1 MGGGAVGERR
11 ELLILPGSGLKIQRE
26 RVSVAERVDSERRV
40 LHEELEIKCFY
51 AGEATLA
58 IGNRTLRVRAGDVV
72 VINPYEFHATLDV
85 AKNDPGKYHLFM
97 VPADFLSSTSEGDLD
112 LRAQLL
118 AEGRT
123 FRTLPA
129 STPQL
134 YRLLMRVV
142 RECDGKRPGYLC
154 AVGALM
160 TEALVLLFRRE
171 LCESA
176 DGGGGT
182 PDRLRVYRL
191 VEPALRHIRDH
202 YAESVSVEELAA
214 LCRISK
220 HYFCHVFKDVTR
232 KSAMEYLLD
241 YRLRVADVL
250 LGNSDRS
257 VGEIAEACGFEST
270 AYFCRCFK
278 NHYGVSPG
286 RRRDA
291 LPAPLKR

>member
-1 MGGGAVGERR
+1 MGERR

-26 RVSVAERVDSERRV
+26 RVSVAERVPSERRV

-51 AGEATLA
+51 AGEATLM
-58 IGNRTLRVRAGDVV
+58 IGSRTLRVRAGDVV
-72 VINPYEFHATLDV
+72 VINPYEFHATLDA
-85 AKNDPGKYHLFM
+85 AKSDPGKYHLFM
-97 VPADFLSSTSEGDLD
+97 VPADFFSTISESDLD

-118 AEGRT
+118 AQGHA
-123 FRTLPA
+123 FRTLPE

-134 YRLLMRVV
+134 YRLLLRLV
-142 RECDGKRPGYLC
+142 RECDEQRPGYLC
-154 AVGALM
+154 AVSALM

-171 LCESA
+171 LCESG
-176 DGGGGT
+176 DGGGGN
-182 PDRLRVYRL
+182 PDRLRAYRL
-191 VEPALRHIRDH
+191 IEPALRHVRDH

-241 YRLRVADVL
+241 YRLQVADVL
-250 LGNSDRS
+250 LGSTDRP
-257 VGEIAEACGFEST
+257 VGEIAETCGFESA
-270 AYFCRCFK
+270 AYFCRSFK

-286 RRRDA
+286 RRREA
-291 LPAPLKR
+291 PPAPLKR

>member
-1 MGGGAVGERR
+1 MGERR

-26 RVSVAERVDSERRV
+26 RVSVAERVPSERRV

-51 AGEATLA
+51 AGEATLM
-58 IGNRTLRVRAGDVV
+58 IGSRTLRVRAGDVV
-72 VINPYEFHATLDV
+72 VINPYEFHATLDA
-85 AKNDPGKYHLFM
+85 AKSDPGKYHLFM
-97 VPADFLSSTSEGDLD
+97 VPADFFSTISESDLD

-118 AEGRT
+118 AQGHA
-123 FRTLPA
+123 FRTLPE

-134 YRLLMRVV
+134 YRLLLRLV
-142 RECDGKRPGYLC
+142 RECDEQRPGYLC
-154 AVGALM
+154 AVSALM

-171 LCESA
+171 LCESG
-176 DGGGGT
+176 DGGSGN
-182 PDRLRVYRL
+182 PDRLRAYRL
-191 VEPALRHIRDH
+191 IEPALRHVRDH

-241 YRLRVADVL
+241 YRLQVADVL
-250 LGNSDRS
+250 LGSTDRP
-257 VGEIAEACGFEST
+257 VGEIAEACGFESA
-270 AYFCRCFK
+270 AYFCRSFK

-286 RRRDA
+286 RRREA
-291 LPAPLKR
+291 PPAPLKR

>member
-1 MGGGAVGERR
+1 MGERR

-26 RVSVAERVDSERRV
+26 CISVAQRVPSERRV

-51 AGEATLA
+51 AGEATLM
-58 IGNRTLRVRAGDVV
+58 IGSRTLRVRAGDVV
-72 VINPYEFHATLDV
+72 VINPYEFHATLDA
-85 AKNDPGKYHLFM
+85 AKGDPGKYHLVM
-97 VPADFLSSTSEGDLD
+97 VPADFFSTISESDLD

-118 AEGRT
+118 AQGRT

-134 YRLLMRVV
+134 YRLLLRLV
-142 RECDGKRPGYLC
+142 RECDEQRPGYLC
-154 AVGALM
+154 AVSALM
-160 TEALVLLFRRE
+160 TEVLVQLLREE
-171 LCESA
+171 LCEPAEGSE
-176 DGGGGT
+176 GR

-191 VEPALRHIRDH
+191 IEPALRHIRDH
-202 YAESVSVEELAA
+202 YAEPVSVGELAT

-241 YRLRVADVL
+241 YRLQVADVL
-250 LGNSDRS
+250 LGSSDRP
-257 VGEIAEACGFEST
+257 VGEIAEACGFESA

-286 RRRDA
+286 RRRETP
-291 LPAPLKR
+291 PAPLKG